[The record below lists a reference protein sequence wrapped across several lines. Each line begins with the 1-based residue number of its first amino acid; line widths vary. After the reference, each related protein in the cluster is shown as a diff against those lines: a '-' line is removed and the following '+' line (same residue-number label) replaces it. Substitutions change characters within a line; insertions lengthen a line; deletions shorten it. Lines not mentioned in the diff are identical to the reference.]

1 MISHSI
7 LNKKEEILKAALK
20 LFVEFGFHATPTS
33 RIAKESGVANG
44 TLFHYF
50 KTKEELILA
59 LYLQTKAE
67 LIDSVYLT
75 VNQQDTFKIV
85 LKTVF
90 TKTIEWSQE
99 NKAKYLFLQQF
110 STSPFYM
117 LIPSEKNSEHNQPLI
132 TILEIGIK
140 TNALKQL
147 PVDLL
152 HSLVTSH
159 IDGVSQYLSSKNV
172 SNEEQQEMIN
182 EAFDLLGV

>member
-1 MISHSI
+1 MISHST
-7 LNKKEEILKAALK
+7 LNKKEEILNAALK

-33 RIAKESGVANG
+33 RIAKEAGVANG

-50 KTKEELILA
+50 KTKEELILE

-67 LIDSVYLT
+67 LTGFTYLT
-75 VNQQDTFKIV
+75 VNQQDIFKVV

-90 TKTIEWSQE
+90 IKTIEWAQE
-99 NKAKYLFLQQF
+99 NKTKYHFLQQF
-110 STSPFYM
+110 SASPFYTV
-117 LIPSEKNSEHNQPLI
+117 IPSEKINEHKQPLI
-132 TILEIGIK
+132 AILETGIK

-152 HSLVTSH
+152 YSLVTNH
-159 IDGVSQYLSSKNV
+159 IEGVSRYLSSKNV
-172 SNEEQQEMIN
+172 SDNEQQEMIN